1 MNNTSSLNLAESTLW
16 ITGASRGIGAA
27 CAKVLAR
34 TGAHLLLSARSQDA
48 LTNTIASLHSEARYT
63 IVPCDVTSNTSVQ
76 AAYKE
81 IAFQHGAVDILVNNA
96 GIGIF
101 APFAELS
108 LDDAEAMLRTNLHGA
123 IACTQA
129 VLPAMRGRTSGVIV
143 NINSVAA
150 VKTFAGAS
158 VYAASKAG
166 LLAMSRVLREE
177 VRKDGIKVIDL
188 LVGATATD
196 IWSVESRTE
205 FEPRMMQPDDIAEA
219 LLAALRLPPR
229 IMPEELVLRPQHGDL

>member
-1 MNNTSSLNLAESTLW
+1 MQNSSSLNLAESTIW

-34 TGAHLLLSARSQDA
+34 TGAHLILSARTKDA
-48 LTNTIASLHSEARYT
+48 LTNTTASLHAEARYT
-63 IVPCDVTSNTSVQ
+63 LVPCDVASNASIQ

-81 IAFQHGAVDILVNNA
+81 IAFQRGAVDILINNA

-108 LDDAEAMLRTNLHGA
+108 SDDVETMLRTNLHGA
-123 IACTQA
+123 IACTQV
-129 VLPAMRGRTSGVIV
+129 VLPSMQERASGVVV

-150 VKTFAGAS
+150 VKTFTGAS

-188 LVGATATD
+188 LIGATATD
-196 IWSVESRTE
+196 IWSAESRNE
-205 FEPRMMQPDDIAEA
+205 FEARMMQPDDIADA
-219 LLAALRLPPR
+219 LLATLRLPPR
-229 IMPEELVLRPQHGDL
+229 TMPEELVLRPQQGDL